1 MINRWQRSGMKKY
14 LVVFTV
20 TIKEYF
26 VYRLNFI
33 LWRFRVVLNLLL
45 PLFLWT
51 SVFEKQAVIGDYDKT
66 VFISYL
72 LYGNLIATFVF
83 GTRTFD
89 ISSDINDGKI
99 INTLLK
105 PISFFRYNFVKEVA
119 DKAINLFFAIF
130 EILFLIWLFKLKI
143 IYPNNLLLF
152 IPIFI
157 NSILIS
163 YFINL
168 TLSFLGFWTTEVWPI
183 RFIFTMLLFFVAGSY
198 FPLDILPKP
207 IYGLILATPFPYMFY
222 LPAKILISNSTP
234 LRPLGFEGQAIYQL
248 IFFSY
253 FWLLTSYFLARLVWQ
268 KGIKSFSFWG
278 R

>member
-1 MINRWQRSGMKKY
+1 VKKY
-14 LVVFTV
+14 LAVFIV

-33 LWRFRVVLNLLL
+33 LWRFRVVLNILL
-45 PLFLWT
+45 PLFLW
-51 SVFEKQAVIGDYDKT
+51 SAVLDRNPVVGNYGRT
-66 VFISYL
+66 QFVSYL

-105 PISFFRYNFVKEVA
+105 PVSFFSYNFAKEIA
-119 DKAINLFFAIF
+119 DKAVNLFFAIF
-130 EILFLIWLFKLKI
+130 EIFFLIWLFKLNI
-143 IYPNNLLLF
+143 VSPNNLFLF
-152 IPIFI
+152 LPIFV

-168 TLSFLGFWTTEVWPI
+168 SLSFIGFWTTEVWPI
-183 RFIFTMLLFFVAGSY
+183 RFIFIILLSFVAGNY
-198 FPLDILPKP
+198 FPLDILPPTTYK
-207 IYGLILATPFPYMFY
+207 LILLTPFPYMFY
-222 LPAKILISNSTP
+222 LPTKILINQQLTINNLFP
-234 LRPLGFEGQAIYQL
+234 LIIL
-248 IFFSY
+248 SY
-253 FWLLTSYFLARLVWQ
+253 FWLLASYFLARLVWH

>member
-1 MINRWQRSGMKKY
+1 M
-14 LVVFTV
+14 LTV

-33 LWRFRVVLNLLL
+33 LWRFRVVLNILL
-45 PLFLWT
+45 PLFLW
-51 SVFEKQAVIGDYDKT
+51 SAVFDKSAVVGNYNLSQ
-66 VFISYL
+66 FISYL
-72 LYGNLIATFVF
+72 VYGNLIGTFVF

-105 PISFFRYNFVKEVA
+105 PVSFFSYSFAKELA
-119 DKAINLFFAIF
+119 DKSVNVFFAFIEMYIIVSVFHLNIIPPKNLFI
-130 EILFLIWLFKLKI
+130 
-143 IYPNNLLLF
+143 F

-157 NSILIS
+157 NSVLIS

-168 TLSFLGFWTTEVWPI
+168 TLSFLGFWTTEIWPI
-183 RFIFTMLLFFVAGSY
+183 RFIYVMLLSFVAGNY
-198 FPLDILPKP
+198 FPLDILPKSLYNF
-207 IYGLILATPFPYMFY
+207 IILTPFPYMFY
-222 LPAKILISNSTP
+222 LPTKILISDSPMKQWNNEII
-234 LRPLGFEGQAIYQL
+234 LLFL
-248 IFFSY
+248 LSY
-253 FWLLTSYFLARLVWQ
+253 FWLFVAYLITRTVWR

>member
-1 MINRWQRSGMKKY
+1 MKKY
-14 LVVFTV
+14 FTLFALTV
-20 TIKEYF
+20 KEYF

-33 LWRFRVVLNLLL
+33 LWRFRVVLNILL

-51 SVFEKQAVIGDYDKT
+51 SVFEKSAVIGNYDKT
-66 VFISYL
+66 QFVSYL

-105 PISFFRYNFVKEVA
+105 PVSFFSYHFTREIA
-119 DKAINLFFAIF
+119 DKAVNLIFAVF
-130 EILFLIWLFKLKI
+130 EILFLIWLFKLDI
-143 IYPNNLLLF
+143 VSPSNLLLF
-152 IPIFI
+152 IPIFV
-157 NSILIS
+157 NSVLIS

-168 TLSFLGFWTTEVWPI
+168 ILSFIGFWTTEVWPI
-183 RFIFTMLLFFVAGSY
+183 RFIFIVLLYFVAGSY
-198 FPLDILPKP
+198 FPLDILPDP
-207 IYGLILATPFPYMFY
+207 IYRLVLLTPFPYMFY
-222 LPAKILISNSTP
+222 LPTKILIN
-234 LRPLGFEGQAIYQL
+234 QQL
-248 IFFSY
+248 TTQLLFFSY
-253 FWLLTSYFLARLVWQ
+253 FWLFASYFLAYKIWR

>member
-1 MINRWQRSGMKKY
+1 VKKY
-14 LVVFTV
+14 LSVLKV
-20 TIKEYF
+20 TIREYF

-33 LWRFRVVLNLLL
+33 LWRFRVVLNILL

-51 SVFEKQAVIGDYDKT
+51 AVFDRNPVVGTYDKT
-66 VFISYL
+66 QFISYL
-72 LYGNLIATFVF
+72 VYGNLIGTFAF

-105 PISFFRYNFVKEVA
+105 PVSYFGYNLAKELA
-119 DKAINLFFAIF
+119 DKLVNFLMAVFEVLILIWVFRLQINSPSNLVLFFP
-130 EILFLIWLFKLKI
+130 ILV
-143 IYPNNLLLF
+143 
-152 IPIFI
+152 

-168 TLSFLGFWTTEVWPI
+168 VLSFIGFWTTEVWPI
-183 RFIFTMLLFFVAGSY
+183 RFIFITLLFFLSGNY
-198 FPLDILPKP
+198 FPLDILPEP
-207 IYGLILATPFPYMFY
+207 IYRLILFTPFPYIFY
-222 LPAKILISNSTP
+222 LPTKLLISSESMKQFSNETISLVTMSYIW
-234 LRPLGFEGQAIYQL
+234 LFCSYL
-248 IFFSY
+248 IAK
-253 FWLLTSYFLARLVWQ
+253 LTWT